1 MKPGALRIFM
11 IVILLLA
18 GLNIWAWMTGR
29 TDGWVFGLNMTSL
42 ALLLVLLYIN
52 KHSQTG

>member
-11 IVILLLA
+11 LVILLLA

-42 ALLLVLLYIN
+42 ALLLVLLHIN